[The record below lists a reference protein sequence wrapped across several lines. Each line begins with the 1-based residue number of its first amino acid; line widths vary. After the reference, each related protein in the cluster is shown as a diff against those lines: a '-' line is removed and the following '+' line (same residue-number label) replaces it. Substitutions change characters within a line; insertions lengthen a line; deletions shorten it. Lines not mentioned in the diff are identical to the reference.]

1 MGILDASAVTPA
13 VPLPGLLA
21 MAFPPNDLNR
31 LTDGVVTGGNYRTNH
46 KVLQTCRNIQ
56 IAYSNWYSVNG
67 PEVVGLNDITVR
79 AGIEFPLASTPFPVY
94 FNGQRDVVIKPGATV
109 WSDPIALDPAF
120 GSTVYVRTFVSVTA
134 GGKWPVTLIATGT
147 VTNGETDLTTSAS
160 AWAGTTQYA
169 YWPCS
174 IRAIPS
180 KPRVPVVAIV
190 GDSVASGYG
199 DSTVPNKGYWIRA
212 VNEQYA
218 YQQLSFP
225 SGTVAH
231 WTNRT
236 AAFAWSAVAAIR
248 RKALLDG
255 CSHAIAALGRNSL
268 SSAAVSLVEIQL
280 DQIALWTYLRTRCPR
295 GVWQTTIT
303 PYTTSTDAWATTGNQ
318 TFQNATIETNRV
330 NFNNWLRDG
339 APMLNGAAAATGSA
353 AAGTVRAGQSGHPLV
368 GYIEV
373 TDTVETARDSG
384 KWKSVGS
391 GASAAYTVDGI
402 HPNATANT
410 ALAAAMAALLP
421 TVLGPVATA

>member
-1 MGILDASAVTPA
+1 MGLLDAPPVTPA

-46 KVLQTCRNIQ
+46 KVIQGCRDIR
-56 IAYSNWYSVNG
+56 IAYSNWYTVNG

-79 AGIEFPLASTPFPVY
+79 AGIEFPLATTPFPVY

-120 GSTVYVRTFVSVTA
+120 GTTVYVRTFVSVTA
-134 GGKWPVTLIATGT
+134 GGRWPVTLIATGT
-147 VTNGETDLTTSAS
+147 VTNGETDLTTSAA

-174 IRAIPS
+174 IRAIPT

-190 GDSVASGYG
+190 GDSVSSGYG

-212 VNEQYA
+212 FNDQYA
-218 YQQLSFP
+218 YQQVSFP
-225 SGTVAH
+225 SATVEH
-231 WTNRT
+231 WTSRT
-236 AAFAWSAVAAIR
+236 TAVGWLASVAIR

-255 CSHAIAALGRNSL
+255 CTHAIAGLGRNSL
-268 SSAAVSLVEIQL
+268 GSGSVSITEMQAN
-280 DQIALWTYLRTRCPR
+280 QIALWTYLRLRCPR

-303 PYTTSTDAWATTGNQ
+303 PHVTSTDAYATTGNQ
-318 TFQNATIETNRV
+318 TIENATKETNRV
-330 NFNNWLRDG
+330 NFNAWVRDG
-339 APMLNGAAAATGSA
+339 APMLNGVGVATGSA
-353 AAGTVRAGQSGHPLV
+353 AAGTIRAGQSGHPLV
-368 GYIEV
+368 GYVEV
-373 TDTVETARDSG
+373 TDVVETARDSG

-391 GASAAYTVDGI
+391 GAPAAYTADGI
-402 HPNATANT
+402 HPSATANT
-410 ALAAAMAALLP
+410 ALATAMTALLSGMF
-421 TVLGPVATA
+421 GPVASA